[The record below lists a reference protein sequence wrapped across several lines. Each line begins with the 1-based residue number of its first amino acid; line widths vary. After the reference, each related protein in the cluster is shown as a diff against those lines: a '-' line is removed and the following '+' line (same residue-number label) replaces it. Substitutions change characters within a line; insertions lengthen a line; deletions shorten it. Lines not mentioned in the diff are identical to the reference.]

1 MMDKIAVAHQKYIR
15 ISPSKMNQVMKEI
28 RGKKVEEAMKIVT
41 FTNKKASFFL
51 VKLLNSAIANAVN
64 NNAMDADRLYIHE
77 IFSNAGPIMKRVL
90 PAPMGR
96 AFRINKRTAHNTV
109 ILKEKEAVEV
119 KNLEVKDTTKKKASK
134 KEDAVKANKEEN

>member
-41 FTNKKASFFL
+41 FTNKKACFFL

-64 NNAMDADRLYIHE
+64 NHNMDADKLYIHE
-77 IFSNAGPIMKRVL
+77 IFSNAGPTMKRVL

-109 ILKEKEAVEV
+109 ILKEKAAAEV
-119 KNLEVKDTTKKKASK
+119 KSLEVGESKKASK
-134 KEDAVKANKEEN
+134 KDNAAKANKEEN

>member
-1 MMDKIAVAHQKYIR
+1 MDKIAVAHQKYIR